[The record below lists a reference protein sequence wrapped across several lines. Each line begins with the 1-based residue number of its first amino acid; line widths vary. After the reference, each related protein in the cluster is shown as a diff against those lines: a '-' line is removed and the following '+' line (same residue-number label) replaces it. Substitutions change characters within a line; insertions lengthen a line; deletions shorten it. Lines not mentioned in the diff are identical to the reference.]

1 MADSTSGFALAAILG
16 GVVFLYAGIR
26 GVSVLKSLQAVIQ
39 GKSPSTVAQS
49 QPITATDTALVT
61 SSDTSSNSGGTV
73 PAGSA
78 SYDSSNALQK
88 LWTSNGG
95 PQNTAAFAAKVAMA
109 ESGGSATVTSSN
121 PDGGTNVGIWQLD
134 TKGVGA
140 GHTVAELQN
149 ANLNAQITIAAT
161 GGGVNWREWGD
172 PVTAAVG
179 YHYTPGS
186 PV

>member
-1 MADSTSGFALAAILG
+1 MTAKGVSGVALAAMATG
-16 GVVFLYAGIR
+16 GVLLWSGINNRSVTDTLTSLLKGAQPTAGA
-26 GVSVLKSLQAVIQ
+26 GQQLVSATS
-39 GKSPSTVAQS
+39 S
-49 QPITATDTALVT
+49 TATTA
-61 SSDTSSNSGGTV
+61 

-78 SYDSSNALQK
+78 SYDSSNALQT

-95 PQNTAAFAAKVAMA
+95 DPRTAAFAAKVAMA
-109 ESGGSATVTSSN
+109 ESSGNAGVTSAN

-140 GHTVAELQN
+140 GYSVAQLQN
-149 ANLNAQITIAAT
+149 ANTNARITIMAT
-161 GGGVNWREWGD
+161 HNGTVWSQWGD